1 MRLISSTA
9 RLLIL
14 AAPVSMLIPRVGR
27 LAQAQC
33 HDQRHTKPN
42 RVLLLERLLCR
53 PTNSPLSL
61 LAGKQVTEDGCTV

>member
-27 LAQAQC
+27 LEVQC